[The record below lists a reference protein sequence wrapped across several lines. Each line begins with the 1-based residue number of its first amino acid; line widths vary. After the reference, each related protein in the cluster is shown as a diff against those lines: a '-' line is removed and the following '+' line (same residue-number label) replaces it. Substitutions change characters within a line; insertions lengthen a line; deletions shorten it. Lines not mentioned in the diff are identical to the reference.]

1 MTYRLKRERA
11 ASTAPRAYMSGDAT
25 HDSQPTKKQANE
37 RTSQVPTTTVKWG
50 PFSPPA
56 ATKVKVVPPSLNTST
71 SAQMPMKDNK
81 VGAIWKNP
89 PTGTSSSQ
97 KAPASTYNSHKA
109 PSPNVPTTSNAPPS
123 NAPGNLKTPTLSS
136 HKVAEEPSGF
146 GKETPPT
153 LSSMSLPNIPPSI
166 TSKSLKYPS
175 KSSFNSDQP
184 SSLNL
189 LNSNEKSRK
198 EDVNIETEEKNCEE
212 TKKSS
217 KLLKSLR
224 SKSHPDWPMT
234 VDDFDDKE
242 EVLTVDANGNVVYL
256 SGSIQ
261 PIDVWSN
268 NGVRFYVE
276 FNELYQPIRK
286 GGHILIRFLGNI
298 AKIETYCPLG
308 EEDWHAIDEHFK
320 KMIIN
325 EMRDRFVIPI
335 GELYNK
341 AALKRVNKSWRQY
354 KFNLKKDYYKPTE
367 KTLEEM
373 CSATPPHGISSQNW
387 VKLLKYWDSEKGK
400 SLATC
405 GKAARASLNQLHR
418 CGSNSF
424 ANKQA
429 DHEDEHGEK
438 MSLLALWIKAH
449 TGKDGSF
456 LPGTVTE
463 DFVDD
468 AKAKV
473 EQLRLINPS
482 KSQQELEDE
491 AFELTMHGGEIPDRP
506 TGYGLGVRKSDIY
519 GVHALLRKDGSRRI
533 KQRTVVMD
541 SNVKEEMSALH
552 KKNEVLEKENEKLK
566 DQVQEN
572 NILLK
577 TLIGQFSQIVGGVND
592 GKGSTELLNCAK
604 SVLGVTNQQ
613 VMNATGE
620 QGKSTKDGN

>member
-1 MTYRLKRERA
+1 
-11 ASTAPRAYMSGDAT
+11 
-25 HDSQPTKKQANE
+25 
-37 RTSQVPTTTVKWG
+37 
-50 PFSPPA
+50 
-56 ATKVKVVPPSLNTST
+56 
-71 SAQMPMKDNK
+71 
-81 VGAIWKNP
+81 
-89 PTGTSSSQ
+89 
-97 KAPASTYNSHKA
+97 
-109 PSPNVPTTSNAPPS
+109 
-123 NAPGNLKTPTLSS
+123 
-136 HKVAEEPSGF
+136 
-146 GKETPPT
+146 
-153 LSSMSLPNIPPSI
+153 
-166 TSKSLKYPS
+166 
-175 KSSFNSDQP
+175 
-184 SSLNL
+184 
-189 LNSNEKSRK
+189 
-198 EDVNIETEEKNCEE
+198 
-212 TKKSS
+212 
-217 KLLKSLR
+217 
-224 SKSHPDWPMT
+224 
-234 VDDFDDKE
+234 
-242 EVLTVDANGNVVYL
+242 
-256 SGSIQ
+256 
-261 PIDVWSN
+261 
-268 NGVRFYVE
+268 
-276 FNELYQPIRK
+276 
-286 GGHILIRFLGNI
+286 
-298 AKIETYCPLG
+298 
-308 EEDWHAIDEHFK
+308 
-320 KMIIN
+320 
-325 EMRDRFVIPI
+325 
-335 GELYNK
+335 
-341 AALKRVNKSWRQY
+341 
-354 KFNLKKDYYKPTE
+354 
-367 KTLEEM
+367 M

-400 SLATC
+400 
-405 GKAARASLNQLHR
+405 
-418 CGSNSF
+418 
-424 ANKQA
+424 
-429 DHEDEHGEK
+429 EDEHGEK

-613 VMNATGE
+613 
-620 QGKSTKDGN
+620 